1 MNMTKKIPIT
11 GTGTYRILSHK
22 TEMVKFPTNKNKKK
36 RGRIRIEK
44 LERKKISESKV
55 SKSKQ
60 TASNIENRI

>member
-1 MNMTKKIPIT
+1 MTKKIPIT

-22 TEMVKFPTNKNKKK
+22 TEMVHFPLIKKK
-36 RGRIRIEK
+36 RGRIKIEK